1 MKCYTTGPKKLV
13 TRTTTTVVS
22 EPNMVTKRNSAPKR
36 KAEVMV
42 VERTETETIDEVGL
56 SPKIIRPHILIT
68 LLMWRG
74 LIDSMYGIQVLS

>member
-22 EPNMVTKRNSAPKR
+22 EPNMVTKR